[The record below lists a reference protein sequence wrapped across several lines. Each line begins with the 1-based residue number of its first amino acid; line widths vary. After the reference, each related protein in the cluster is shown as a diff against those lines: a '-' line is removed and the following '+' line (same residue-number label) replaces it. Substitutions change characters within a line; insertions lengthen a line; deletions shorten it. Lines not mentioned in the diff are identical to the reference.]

1 MGEKFTKQQWMVFIG
16 ACLFQCALI
25 GVLVNST
32 GVLLAQIRTEFG
44 FALTRVSAFNTV
56 KSVVCALG
64 GVALTSL
71 FFKSKKWV
79 FMLCNILLT
88 ILSYCLLV
96 FGAENQFIWY
106 TAAVLN
112 GFNACTVTVMV
123 PYILNQWF
131 PGNAGMVTGFAV
143 AFSGLGGIVFNPIT
157 ASLIGH
163 FGWRWTILIL
173 SVVTVILGVA
183 AIFLLFHNAA
193 QENSTKREQPDTAG
207 PLDISTEAVPLKRI
221 ILCALSL
228 GAGCFVMQFSQYITI
243 FAQSVG
249 YTLQV
254 GAALTSLVMIGNV
267 GGKLL
272 FGFICDKVG
281 AYKAMVFAM
290 AAIAL
295 GSLLY
300 AVFNQFLPVL
310 YIASILYG
318 MVYSLVMISP
328 SRCCIQTYGAEGVKK
343 YMGIHTSVNG
353 IIQTVSSM
361 SVGILYDT
369 TGGFEAELV
378 IGLVLL
384 GISSAAALLLYSMGK
399 CSAPACSAA
408 Q

>member
-1 MGEKFTKQQWMVFIG
+1 MKAKFSKQQWMVLIG

-96 FGAENQFIWY
+96 FDAENQFIWY

-131 PGNAGMVTGFAV
+131 PENAGTVTGFSV
-143 AFSGLGGIVFNPIT
+143 AFSGIGGIVFNPIT
-157 ASLIGH
+157 AELIGC

-173 SVVTVILGVA
+173 STVTIILGVT
-183 AIFLLFHNAA
+183 AILLLFHNAA
-193 QENSTKREQPDTAG
+193 QGSR
-207 PLDISTEAVPLKRI
+207 TEAKQTDAAEFSETVTNELPLKRI
-221 ILCALSL
+221 ILCALAL

-243 FAQSVG
+243 FAQSIG

-272 FGFICDKVG
+272 FGLICDKIG
-281 AYKAMVFAM
+281 TYKAMVFAM
-290 AAIAL
+290 AAVATA
-295 GSLLY
+295 SLLY
-300 AVFNQFLPVL
+300 AVFNRFLPVL

-361 SVGILYDT
+361 SVGILYDA
-369 TGGFEAELV
+369 TGGFEAELI
-378 IGLVLL
+378 IGLVFL
-384 GISSAAALLLYSMGK
+384 GIFSIAALLLCKMGK
-399 CSAPACSAA
+399 RSASISSVA
-408 Q
+408 